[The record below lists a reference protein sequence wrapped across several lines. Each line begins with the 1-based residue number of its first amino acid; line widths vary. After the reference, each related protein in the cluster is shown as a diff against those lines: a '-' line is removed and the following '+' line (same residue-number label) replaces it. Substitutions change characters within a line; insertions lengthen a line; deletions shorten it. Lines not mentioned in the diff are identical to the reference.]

1 MSKINEIL
9 SEYPTWAAETGG
21 GIYATMDMVIT
32 TSDAKEAM
40 QKYADYYVKETL
52 DLLFK
57 NIEQLDGKMFV
68 IDINKVKNINLPEHT

>member
-9 SEYPTWAAETGG
+9 NQYPTWGAETED
-21 GIYATMDMVIT
+21 IYVMMEQVIT